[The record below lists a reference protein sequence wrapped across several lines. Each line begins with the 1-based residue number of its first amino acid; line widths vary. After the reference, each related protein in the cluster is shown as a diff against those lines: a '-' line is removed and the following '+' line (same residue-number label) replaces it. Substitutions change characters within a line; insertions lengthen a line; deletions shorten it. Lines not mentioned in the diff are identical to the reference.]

1 MEGKQA
7 KVLENAEGARTTPSV
22 VAFTPDGSD
31 LLVCQQNDKLSPT
44 QTILYA
50 TKRLIGRRYD
60 DPEVQKDTKNV
71 PFKIVRASNGDAWVE
86 AHGKLYSPS
95 QIGAFV
101 LMKMKE
107 TAENYLGHTAKML

>member
-1 MEGKQA
+1 MFSQIF
-7 KVLENAEGARTTPSV
+7 VS
-22 VAFTPDGSD
+22 FS
-31 LLVCQQNDKLSPT
+31 
-44 QTILYA
+44 
-50 TKRLIGRRYD
+50 
-60 DPEVQKDTKNV
+60 KNV

-107 TAENYLGHTAKML
+107 TAGEKA

>member
-1 MEGKQA
+1 M
-7 KVLENAEGARTTPSV
+7 S
-22 VAFTPDGSD
+22 FS
-31 LLVCQQNDKLSPT
+31 
-44 QTILYA
+44 
-50 TKRLIGRRYD
+50 
-60 DPEVQKDTKNV
+60 KNV

-107 TAENYLGHTAKML
+107 TAGEKA

>member
-1 MEGKQA
+1 MFC
-7 KVLENAEGARTTPSV
+7 S
-22 VAFTPDGSD
+22 
-31 LLVCQQNDKLSPT
+31 
-44 QTILYA
+44 
-50 TKRLIGRRYD
+50 
-60 DPEVQKDTKNV
+60 KNV

-107 TAENYLGHTAKML
+107 TAGRKVHFMSGKVPRIE